1 MYSTALS
8 IIVALAGLASAAPTP
23 EVAART
29 SKGVK
34 FLVAQSRRPGSYL
47 SGVRVSS
54 GLHMAV
60 ADDTPLVFWQNTTGI
75 DANIFTDIP
84 GVYPLGLFIQH
95 PDEEDPSYP
104 GEHVVSLTATD
115 PTGGIQI
122 GDQLSGP
129 PTVDGTYMVCDRE
142 YAFTGIMT
150 NYRVIRWLFH
160 WETVPEG
167 CTPVDFLSECAVLD
181 DLPAD
186 SAWDHDDAQTVSC
199 ASFE

>member
-1 MYSTALS
+1 MYNSALS
-8 IIVALAGLASAAPTP
+8 IIAALAGLAAAAPTP
-23 EVAART
+23 EAAAST

-34 FLVAQSRRPGSYL
+34 FLIAQSQRPGSYL

-60 ADDTPLVFWQNTTGI
+60 ADATPLVFWQNATGI
-75 DANIFTDIP
+75 DSNVLTDIP

-104 GEHVVSLTATD
+104 GEHVVSLTATE

-122 GDQLSGP
+122 GEKLSGP
-129 PTVDGTYMVCDRE
+129 PTVDGRYMVCNRE
-142 YAFTGIMT
+142 YAFTGNMVS
-150 NYRVIRWLFH
+150 YRVIRWLFH

-167 CTPVDFLSECAVLD
+167 CTPVDFLSQCATLE
-181 DLPAD
+181 DLPAG
-186 SAWDHDDAQTVSC
+186 SAWDHDDAQTVPC
-199 ASFE
+199 AGPA